1 VYADFCCYVTA
12 NWNSSNNTGHLTY
25 TNNWVGATNA
35 NPSLNGPGNVV
46 MGNVNFS
53 GMTFPAGA
61 QTIVNAA
68 GLESAY
74 ADLKMNP

>member
-1 VYADFCCYVTA
+1 MRDVAEVSDLATAVFALPENGITGVVKGADGTYRIGRVTQIVPQTVDP
-12 NWNSSNNTGHLTY
+12 NY
-25 TNNWVGATNA
+25 
-35 NPSLNGPGNVV
+35 
-46 MGNVNFS
+46 
-53 GMTFPAGA
+53 A